1 MLDDAK
7 RVAAAIDELPLLA
20 VVATQAAGET
30 VVRGAGE
37 LKFKE
42 SDRIAAI
49 TENLAKMGADI
60 EATDDGFIVRGPT
73 RLRGAEV
80 STFGD
85 HRIAMALT
93 VAGLMAE
100 GATTLDETS
109 VVNISY
115 PDFFN
120 DLRTLSP

>member
-1 MLDDAK
+1 MTS
-7 RVAAAIDELPLLA
+7 AIDELPLLA
-20 VVATQAAGET
+20 VVATQAQGET

-60 EATDDGFIVRGPT
+60 EATDDGFTVHGPT

-80 STFGD
+80 STCGD

-93 VAGLMAE
+93 VAGLLAE
-100 GATTLDETS
+100 GETTLDDAS
-109 VVNISY
+109 VVDISY
-115 PDFFN
+115 PGFFN
-120 DLRTLSP
+120 DMRTLIP